1 MSEGDT
7 TKFKLDPG
15 NPPRMSHNDLARL
28 DAMSD
33 EDVER
38 AALSD
43 PSAQPA
49 TDEELQRFNRPP
61 DVKAIR
67 RALGL
72 TQEQFAATFHLSAAT
87 VRDWEQTRSQP
98 DQAARTLLRVIER
111 EPQVVKRALETSP
124 QAP

>member
-1 MSEGDT
+1 
-7 TKFKLDPG
+7 
-15 NPPRMSHNDLARL
+15 MSHNDLARL

-49 TDEELQRFNRPP
+49 ADEELQRFNRPP
-61 DVKAIR
+61 DVRVIR

-98 DQAARTLLRVIER
+98 DQAARTLLRLIEKV
-111 EPQVVKRALETSP
+111 PQVSNGRWRQVPRRLELPARANGQWSDDVDDP
-124 QAP
+124 S